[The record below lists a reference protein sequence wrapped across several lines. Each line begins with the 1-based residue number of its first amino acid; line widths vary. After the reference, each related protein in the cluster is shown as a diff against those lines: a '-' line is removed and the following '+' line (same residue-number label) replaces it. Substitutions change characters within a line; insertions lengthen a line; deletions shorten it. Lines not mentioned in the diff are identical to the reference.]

1 MLKKLYLFIIISTS
15 INIAAQTNIDSL
27 FSVAIK
33 NSQEKNYELA
43 IEKAKLVIDLDSSRN
58 DVRLF
63 IANAYAWNN
72 DYASSKQYISKV
84 YADNPLNNELY
95 DTWLN
100 VLLWNKEY
108 SALLKTIDTAQTN
121 GYNNQYNITLK
132 KALAYQGLKQYN
144 AGINY
149 LNQNSSLLDSSAIN
163 YIYLELKKS
172 SSKNTITG
180 YYALDFFDKNSPT
193 PQHLAYIDYGIAKS
207 RNIFIF
213 RLNYANRFNLE
224 DFQPEADLYHIFKNN
239 HYLYANYGFGIKND
253 LFPQHRFGIEYF
265 FPFGDA
271 YETSLGAKYFIY
283 QNSKATVLTGH
294 IGKYLSNTWLSLR
307 PYYTL
312 QEGSNAFAALFNA
325 RMYANNQI
333 SYTGIELGYG
343 NSPDDRFV
351 YSQPGETI
359 WLSAYKIKLERN
371 IAIKQ
376 SNELRLGVGYVY
388 EEISKDSFRNRYLFE
403 IIFKHRF

>member
-1 MLKKLYLFIIISTS
+1 MLRTLYIFILIISS
-15 INIAAQTNIDSL
+15 FNIVAQTNIDSL

-43 IEKAKLVIDLDSSRN
+43 IEKAKLVVDLDSSRN

-63 IANAYAWNN
+63 IANVYAWNK
-72 DYASSKQYISKV
+72 DYDLSKKHISQV
-84 YADNPLNNELY
+84 YNNNPINSELY

-108 SALLKTIDTAQTN
+108 SDLLKTIDIAQN
-121 GYNNQYNITLK
+121 NDYNNQYNITLK

-149 LNQNSSLLDSSAIN
+149 LNQNSSLLDSAAIN

-180 YYALDFFDKNSPT
+180 YYAIDFFDKNNPT
-193 PQHLAYIDYGIAKS
+193 PQHLAYVDYSLNAN

-224 DFQPEADLYHIFKNN
+224 DLQPEMDLYHIFKNN
-239 HYLYANYGFGIKND
+239 HYLYANYGFGIKNK
-253 LFPQHRFGIEYF
+253 LFPQHRFGLEYF
-265 FPFGDA
+265 FPFGNV
-271 YETSLGAKYFIY
+271 YEASLGAKYFIY
-283 QNSKATVLTGH
+283 QNSNATVLTGH

-312 QEGSNAFAALFNA
+312 KEGSNSFAAIFNA
-325 RMYANNQI
+325 RMYAKNQI
-333 SYTGIELGYG
+333 SYTGVELGYG

-371 IAIKQ
+371 IAIKL
-376 SNELRLGVGYVY
+376 SNELRVGVGYVY

>member
-1 MLKKLYLFIIISTS
+1 MLRTLYIFILIISS
-15 INIAAQTNIDSL
+15 FNIVAQTNIDSL

-43 IEKAKLVIDLDSSRN
+43 IEKAKLVVDLDSSRN

-63 IANAYAWNN
+63 IANVYAWNK
-72 DYASSKQYISKV
+72 DYDSSKKYISQV
-84 YADNPLNNELY
+84 YNNNPINSELY

-108 SALLKTIDTAQTN
+108 RDLLKTIDIAQN
-121 GYNNQYNITLK
+121 NDYNNQYNITLK

-149 LNQNSSLLDSSAIN
+149 LNQNSSLLDSAAIN

-172 SSKNTITG
+172 SSKNTISG
-180 YYALDFFDKNSPT
+180 YYALDFFDKNNPT
-193 PQHLAYIDYGIAKS
+193 PQHLAYVDYSLNAN

-224 DFQPEADLYHIFKNN
+224 DLQPEIDLYHIFKNN
-239 HYLYANYGFGIKND
+239 HYLYANYGFGIKNK
-253 LFPQHRFGIEYF
+253 LFPQHRFGLEYF
-265 FPFGDA
+265 FPFGNV
-271 YETSLGAKYFIY
+271 YEASLGAKYFIY
-283 QNSKATVLTGH
+283 QNSNATVLTGH

-312 QEGSNAFAALFNA
+312 KEGSNSFAAIFNA
-325 RMYANNQI
+325 RMYAKNQI
-333 SYTGIELGYG
+333 SYTGVELGYG

-388 EEISKDSFRNRYLFE
+388 EEISKGSFRNRYLLE
-403 IIFKHRF
+403 VIFKHRF